1 MCLEN
6 SASAVEV
13 CKWVGCG
20 CAGVSVGMLVG
31 VWVCWCECSVLV

>member
-6 SASAVEV
+6 STSAVEV

-20 CAGVSVGMLVG
+20 CAGVSEYAGVSVG
-31 VWVCWCECSVLV
+31 VLV